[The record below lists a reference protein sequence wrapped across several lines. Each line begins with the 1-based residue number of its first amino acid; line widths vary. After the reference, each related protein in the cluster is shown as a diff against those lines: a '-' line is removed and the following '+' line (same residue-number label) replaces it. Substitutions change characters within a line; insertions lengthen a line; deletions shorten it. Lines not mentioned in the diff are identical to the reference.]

1 MYAHNICVHT
11 IYVPTHIYI
20 YMKIWFE
27 FSFYL
32 TSYDS
37 DVVCKGFPGG
47 SAGKEPACQCRR
59 CKRGRFDPWVGKIPW
74 SRKWQHTPVF
84 LPEVFH
90 GQRSLAGYSLWGH
103 KESDM
108 TECTHIHTH
117 NTYSVSLY
125 HCHHTHTHTHTHTN
139 RTQLCDPAALLG
151 LCCCLRLFLVA
162 LSGATLI

>member
-1 MYAHNICVHT
+1 MYIQYMYAHNICVHT

-84 LPEVFH
+84 LPEEFH

-125 HCHHTHTHTHTHTN
+125 HCHHTHTHTHTHKPHT
-139 RTQLCDPAALLG
+139 AL
-151 LCCCLRLFLVA
+151 
-162 LSGATLI
+162 